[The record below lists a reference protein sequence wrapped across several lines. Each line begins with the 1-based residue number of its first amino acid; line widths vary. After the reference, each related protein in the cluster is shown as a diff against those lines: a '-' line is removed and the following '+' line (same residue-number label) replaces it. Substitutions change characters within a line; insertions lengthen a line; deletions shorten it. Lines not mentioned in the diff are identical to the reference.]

1 MSTYARERELQR
13 EIEPLVREGAPDVS
27 VLAVELL
34 AHDRFCVFI
43 DHEQGVDLDLCE
55 RVSGLL
61 RAYNERY
68 TVDVSSPGFDRPL
81 RTREHFAAAVGE
93 PVAVRT
99 ERDIDGRKRFRGTV
113 AAAGEDAV
121 ELELAGVGRVEV
133 PYLEIVRANLIDEG
147 R

>member
-1 MSTYARERELQR
+1 MQR
-13 EIEPLVREGAPDVS
+13 EIEPLVHADAPDVS

-34 AHDRFCVFI
+34 GHDRFCVFI
-43 DHEQGVDLDLCE
+43 DHANGVDLDLCE

-61 RAYNERY
+61 RGYNDRY

-99 ERDIDGRKRFRGTV
+99 ERELDGRKRFRGTV
-113 AAAGEDAV
+113 TAAGEDAV
-121 ELELAGVGRVEV
+121 ELELAGGGRVEV